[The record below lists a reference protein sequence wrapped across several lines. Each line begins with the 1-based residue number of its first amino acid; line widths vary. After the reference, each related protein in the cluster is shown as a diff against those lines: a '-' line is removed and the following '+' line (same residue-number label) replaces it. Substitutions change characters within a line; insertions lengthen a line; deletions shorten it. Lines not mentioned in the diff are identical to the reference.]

1 MIRRPPRSTLFPY
14 TTLFRSHGPVLD
26 APLHL
31 AAGVQV
37 AAPRERDEALGVG
50 PQLFGLRF
58 GRDDAVVADQ
68 AGGEIREQRL
78 LVTRRARQLPALGA
92 VPHYSPSPSV
102 TWACGGTP
110 CSRTRS
116 SPSASSTFIAKFN
129 PSRRSSSAISPSAFS
144 PTFFTLSKSSS
155 RYWTRSPS
163 VRMFEFLSEFT
174 DRTDK
179 PTSSMLRLSTSRS
192 RPAAAPPLP
201 AGCAATIGTLP
212 KSTKKRKCS
221 CASAAAYATASSGV
235 IVPLVSTVSV
245 SRS

>member
-116 SPSASSTFIAKFN
+116 SPSASSTFIAKFS

-163 VRMFEFLSEFT
+163 VRMFEFLR
-174 DRTDK
+174 DR
-179 PTSSMLRLSTSRS
+179 
-192 RPAAAPPLP
+192 
-201 AGCAATIGTLP
+201 
-212 KSTKKRKCS
+212 KSTRLNSSHGYISYAVFCLKKKKQTQSNQPPTVPQTITQAHRPL
-221 CASAAAYATASSGV
+221 SAELT
-235 IVPLVSTVSV
+235 
-245 SRS
+245 